1 MAKRIRNIAASVH
14 ERLLKLARKT
24 SRPFNE
30 LLQLFAIERFMYR
43 LSKSPHAD
51 RFILKGAL
59 MLSVWSGP
67 VSRPTMDI
75 DLLGKISNSLEE
87 IQSVMRDAC
96 KMDVVDDGML
106 FDEETV
112 SAARITVDAE
122 YEGVRVRIQGN
133 LGNARVSLQIDIGFG
148 DIIVP
153 SPGKVVYP
161 TLLDFPSP
169 ELNGYTME
177 TTIAEKYQTMVKLS
191 AVNSRMKDFHDIW
204 MLSRAFDFNGEVLAE
219 AIEQTLV
226 NRRTGLTID
235 AAIFDVSFGKDEIR
249 QVQWRGFLRKSRLRD
264 VPEDFADVMA
274 GIRMFLEPPVR
285 SLASGRKFHGAW
297 NAKGPWAPTS

>member
-1 MAKRIRNIAASVH
+1 MAKNIKNMAASVH
-14 ERLLKLARKT
+14 ERLLKLARET

-30 LLQLFAIERFMYR
+30 LLQLFAIERFIYR
-43 LSKSPHAD
+43 LSKSPYAD

-87 IQSVMRDAC
+87 IRSVMRDAC

-106 FDEETV
+106 FYEETV

-122 YEGVRVRIQGN
+122 YEGVRVRIQGS

-177 TTIAEKYQTMVKLS
+177 TTIAEKYQTMVKLGS
-191 AVNSRMKDFHDIW
+191 VNSRMKDFHDIW
-204 MLSRAFDFNGEVLAE
+204 MLARAFDFNGEVLAE
-219 AIEQTLV
+219 AIEQTFV
-226 NRRTGLTID
+226 NRRTELAID
-235 AAIFDVSFGKDEIR
+235 AAIFDASFGKDEIR

-264 VPEDFADVMA
+264 VPDDFAVVMA

-285 SLASGRKFHGAW
+285 CLVSGRKFHSAW
-297 NAKGPWAPTS
+297 NAKGPWVPTS

>member
-1 MAKRIRNIAASVH
+1 
-14 ERLLKLARKT
+14 
-24 SRPFNE
+24 
-30 LLQLFAIERFMYR
+30 
-43 LSKSPHAD
+43 
-51 RFILKGAL
+51 
-59 MLSVWSGP
+59 
-67 VSRPTMDI
+67 MDI

-96 KMDVVDDGML
+96 KMDVVDDGIL

-122 YEGVRVRIQGN
+122 YEGVRVRIQGS

-148 DIIVP
+148 DVIVP
-153 SPGKVVYP
+153 APGKVVYP

-177 TTIAEKYQTMVKLS
+177 TTIAEKYQTMVKLG

-204 MLSRAFDFNGEVLAE
+204 MLSRTFDFNGEVLAE
-219 AIEQTLV
+219 AIVQTFV
-226 NRRTGLTID
+226 NRRTELAID
-235 AAIFDVSFGKDEIR
+235 SAIFDASFGKDDIR

-285 SLASGRKFHGAW
+285 SLASGREFHGAW
-297 NAKGPWAPTS
+297 NAKGPWVRTS